1 MIDYLLGYFK
11 EEENIKQIKDEK
23 ELLKILNKYRLLS
36 AIKISIDINK
46 KYKFKYYYSKTR
58 NIDRVTNFFNY
69 VEKIILDIKPVLNKP
84 KYILMTHWNAI
95 KYNDCEYPIISSSRE
110 CSNKKIILWSQYFK
124 LSINTELNKYLD
136 IKNKDKEWNKKKNI
150 FFF

>member
-11 EEENIKQIKDEK
+11 EEKNIKQIKDEK
-23 ELLKILNKYRLLS
+23 ELLNILNKYRLLS

-69 VEKIILDIKPVLNKP
+69 VQKIILDIKPLLNKP

-95 KYNDCEYPIISSSRE
+95 QYNNCDMP
-110 CSNKKIILWSQYFK
+110 KK
-124 LSINTELNKYLD
+124 
-136 IKNKDKEWNKKKNI
+136 
-150 FFF
+150 